1 MTFEH
6 DRDSSPWYRRPP
18 RDELSGGGS
27 PHGDPFHDH
36 PSYEGPSQDRPQRA
50 DPSHLARTD
59 DDYAA
64 DDYAADDD
72 PAYSTSSEFV
82 MSSDDLEEGDLR
94 AHEDVGSLA
103 ANTPRSRSDEHRR
116 YAPNAR
122 RHEPTGASVTA
133 LVVSKLVWLTGTCL
147 VFFVAW
153 VLGPRLVEHY
163 QYAATKARIQA
174 EYDVAKVAL
183 KDAPL
188 NQMSTA
194 YRMVARRIR
203 PSVVHIS
210 TFVDA
215 DRGRGG
221 FPDGLPPGFEYFGP
235 QGQGSGVIVSQDGYI
250 LTNEHVIRDAKS
262 ISVVLSDRRSYT
274 AELIGTDK
282 YTDLAVLK
290 IEENDLIPA
299 EWGDSDRLDVGSLVW
314 AVGSPFGLEQSISFG
329 IISAKHRKTN
339 ENPHQDLLQSDAA
352 VNPGN
357 SGGPLVDEA
366 GRVVGINTSIVG
378 ETYQGISFSVPS
390 SLAKIIFD
398 KIVAEG
404 SVRRGFL
411 GVTPGLVTADE
422 AERQRLNSLDG
433 AAVRLVQDGSPADQC
448 GLQVGDIITEWNETP
463 ITNDILLFRHVGMTP
478 ANSVAKLKYYRDG
491 VVREAK
497 VRIGTKEEEVIQDV
511 QPRGFPPQY
520 E

>member
-6 DRDSSPWYRRPP
+6 DHDSSSWYRRPSQDDSTSRQSP
-18 RDELSGGGS
+18 ENSDSGEVSYFHSGRSGERRRDALTSEPFRSTNDGEALRDELVSNAGTGAEEYS
-27 PHGDPFHDH
+27 LL
-36 PSYEGPSQDRPQRA
+36 SEKRGP
-50 DPSHLARTD
+50 
-59 DDYAA
+59 
-64 DDYAADDD
+64 
-72 PAYSTSSEFV
+72 TSE
-82 MSSDDLEEGDLR
+82 
-94 AHEDVGSLA
+94 
-103 ANTPRSRSDEHRR
+103 SRSH
-116 YAPNAR
+116 ASS
-122 RHEPTGASVTA
+122 HASVGA
-133 LVVSKLVWLTGTCL
+133 LLVSKLVWLTGTCV

-153 VLGPRLVEHY
+153 IVGPQLVEHY

-183 KDAPL
+183 NDAPL

-210 TFVDA
+210 TFVDKK
-215 DRGRGG
+215 RSRSSL
-221 FPDGLPPGFEYFGP
+221 PDGLPPGFDFFGP
-235 QGQGSGVIVSQDGYI
+235 QGQGSGVIVSEDGYI
-250 LTNEHVIRDAKS
+250 LTNEHVIRDAKT
-262 ISVVLSDRRSYT
+262 ITVVLSDRRTYKG
-274 AELIGTDK
+274 ELVGIDR

-290 IEENDLIPA
+290 IDANDLIPA
-299 EWGDSDRLDVGSLVW
+299 EWGDSDQLDVGSLVW

-390 SLAKIIFD
+390 SLAKVVFE
-398 KIVAEG
+398 KIVQEG
-404 SVRRGFL
+404 AVKRGFL
-411 GVTPGLVTADE
+411 GVTPGLVSAEE
-422 AERQRLNSLDG
+422 AESQQLNSLDG
-433 AAVRLVQDGSPADQC
+433 AVVRLVQDGSPAAES
-448 GLQVGDIITEWNETP
+448 GLQVGDIITEWNSRP

-478 ANSVAKLKYYRDG
+478 ANSIATCKFFRDG
-491 VVREAK
+491 IPQVTRVRVGSKSSLDDEDE
-497 VRIGTKEEEVIQDV
+497 RRLRRRLGRE
-511 QPRGFPPQY
+511 
-520 E
+520 